1 MSGRAFDKRVLEND
15 PARRGNLM
23 RVFGAGLSAVD
34 PRVAVAGA
42 LVRDGEILSIA
53 GKQFDLNE
61 FDRCCVLAFGKASV
75 PMASAAVAVLHD
87 QRVEGVVVS
96 NAPEEI
102 HGLEVLLAAHPV
114 PDERSILAAHRLV
127 EVAGSAG
134 ARDLVIVL
142 ISGGG
147 SALLTLPAD
156 GIGLSDLAATTRELL
171 RCGATIDELNTVRK
185 HLSAVK
191 GGRLAETLAGA
202 GSVSTLVISDVI
214 GDDLSVIASGPMVPD
229 PTTFG
234 DALAVFDRYQLQP
247 DLPAVV
253 VDRLHAGAAGEIK
266 DTPSDGV
273 EFAEES
279 VTVVASAADAA
290 AGAMHRAA
298 ADGWEASLVT
308 TTLAGEARE
317 VAERIVDASRD
328 LAPGQMLVYAGETT
342 VTVRGDGAGGRN
354 QELALAAAIGL
365 VDDDG
370 VVLLSGGTDGIDG
383 MSDAA
388 GGIVDGLTVARGAS
402 LGLDAADHLARNDS
416 NTYLAAVGDALVTG
430 PTGTNVGDLILLA
443 RSG

>member
-1 MSGRAFDKRVLEND
+1 
-15 PARRGNLM
+15 M
-23 RVFGAGLSAVD
+23 RVFAAGLSAVD
-34 PRVAVAGA
+34 PMVAVGGA
-42 LVRDGEILSIA
+42 LVRDGELLSIA
-53 GKQFDLNE
+53 GRQFDLSE
-61 FDRCCVLAFGKASV
+61 FDRCCVLSFGKASV
-75 PMASAAVAVLHD
+75 PMASAAAAVLHD
-87 QRVEGVVVS
+87 QHVEGVVVS
-96 NAPEEI
+96 NDPQEI
-102 HGLEVLLAAHPV
+102 RGLEVLTATHPV
-114 PDERSILAAHRLV
+114 PDQRSILAAHRLV
-127 EVAGSAG
+127 EMAASAG

-147 SALLTLPAD
+147 SALLTLPAE
-156 GIGLSDLAATTRELL
+156 GIGLTDLAATTRELL

-202 GSVSTLVISDVI
+202 GSVSTLVVSDVI

-234 DALAVFDRYQLQP
+234 DALAVLDRYQLRADVP
-247 DLPAVV
+247 SVV
-253 VDRLHAGAAGEIK
+253 VDRLLAGAAGEIK
-266 DTPSDGV
+266 DTPSDGAV
-273 EFAEES
+273 FDEKS
-279 VTVVASAADAA
+279 ITVVASAADAA
-290 AGAMHRAA
+290 AGAISRAA

-317 VAERIVDASRD
+317 VAETIVNASRD

-354 QELALAAAIGL
+354 QELALAAAIEL
-365 VDDDG
+365 VGDDG
-370 VVLLSGGTDGIDG
+370 IVLLSGGTDGIDG

-388 GGIVDGLTVARGAS
+388 GGIVDGLTVARGKK

-416 NTYLAAVGDALVTG
+416 NSYLAAVGDVIVTG
-430 PTGTNVGDLILLA
+430 PTGTNVGDLILVA